1 MPACYD
7 RRCIFAGLPM
17 TSIPVALLLLTFCVS
32 TPAAAQQYPHKP
44 VRYIVGFSPGTATDI
59 VARLIANKLT
69 ERWGQQV
76 VVDNRVGAAGT
87 ISAAMAARAD
97 PDGYTL
103 YMASSTFVVSPYFIP
118 NVSYDVFRDF
128 DPVVFMV
135 GLPTVLVVPPQMKL
149 SSLGDL
155 INLAKAKPGV
165 LNYAHS
171 GRGTSSHI
179 GAEMLNAMAGIELT
193 EVSFK
198 VASDGLNG
206 VVRNDIAVYFPNL
219 AAAQPLIKQ
228 GRLKVLAISSAKRS
242 PALPDVPSMAEML
255 PGFDTSSFYGIVVP
269 AKTPRSVIAKL
280 NAEVVAILA
289 LPDIRDRL
297 QGLGAEIIAGA
308 PVTLTTR
315 MKVERDQVVQVVKR
329 IEAKDAKR

>member
-1 MPACYD
+1 
-7 RRCIFAGLPM
+7 
-17 TSIPVALLLLTFCVS
+17 
-32 TPAAAQQYPHKP
+32 
-44 VRYIVGFSPGTATDI
+44 
-59 VARLIANKLT
+59 
-69 ERWGQQV
+69 
-76 VVDNRVGAAGT
+76 
-87 ISAAMAARAD
+87 MAARAD
-97 PDGYTL
+97 PDGYTR

-135 GLPTVLVVPPQMKL
+135 GLPTVLVTPPQLKL
-149 SSLGDL
+149 NSLADL

-179 GAEMLNAMAGIELT
+179 GAEMLSAMAGLELT

-206 VVRNDIAVYFPNL
+206 VVRNDIAVNFPNL
-219 AAAQPLIKQ
+219 AASLPLIKQ

-242 PALPDVPSMAEML
+242 PALPDIPSMAETL

-269 AKTPRSVIAKL
+269 VKTPRQVIAKL

-289 LPDIRDRL
+289 LPDIRERL
-297 QGLGAEIIAGA
+297 LGLGAEMVAGA
-308 PVTLTTR
+308 PAALTAR
-315 MKVERDQVVQVVKR
+315 MRAERDQVVKVVKR